1 MTRAKPAW
9 PPSRTLD
16 TQPKSQS
23 STTGVMS
30 MRRLRSSS
38 EAEMVALFLRTEL
51 PAARSRD
58 DLRALLERDGLPER
72 VVTAPDINDDAENQ
86 ARLWLLTQH
95 RGYGTRTELFDGFPD
110 DVCWVWMAITP
121 PELARVRFIDYDY
134 WVELSGGTRLALDA
148 APRIRAGVA
157 PFGVPSD
164 WALGMAQEGAG
175 GARFPPLIL
184 VTTGP
189 GGDLVV
195 LEGHAR
201 LTAFMLARDS
211 LPPELE
217 VLVGCSPAMTCW
229 GLW

>member
-1 MTRAKPAW
+1 MTSGRCWCATACPSASS
-9 PPSRTLD
+9 PP
-16 TQPKSQS
+16 
-23 STTGVMS
+23 
-30 MRRLRSSS
+30 
-38 EAEMVALFLRTEL
+38 
-51 PAARSRD
+51 
-58 DLRALLERDGLPER
+58 
-72 VVTAPDINDDAENQ
+72 PDINDDAENQ

-110 DVCWVWMAITP
+110 DVCWQWMAITP
-121 PELARVRFIDYDY
+121 AELARVRFIDYDY
-134 WVELSGGTRLALDA
+134 WVELSGGTRLAVDA

-164 WALGMAQEGAG
+164 WALGMAQEVAG

-184 VTTGP
+184 LTTGP

-217 VLVGCSPAMTCW
+217 VLVGCSPTMTCW

>member
-1 MTRAKPAW
+1 
-9 PPSRTLD
+9 
-16 TQPKSQS
+16 
-23 STTGVMS
+23 

-38 EAEMVALFLRTEL
+38 EAEMIALFLRTEL

-72 VVTAPDINDDAENQ
+72 VVTDPDLGDDAQNQ
-86 ARLWLLTQH
+86 ARLRLLTRH
-95 RGYGTRTELFDGFPD
+95 RGYGTRSELFDGFPD
-110 DVCWVWMAITP
+110 DVRWQWMAMTP
-121 PELARVRFIDYDY
+121 AELARVRFIDYDY
-134 WVELSGGTRLALDA
+134 WVELSGGSRLAVDA

-157 PFGVPSD
+157 PFGVSSA
-164 WALGMAQEGAG
+164 WALGMAQEVAC

-184 VTTGP
+184 VITEP

-201 LTAFMLARDS
+201 LTAFMLARDR

-217 VLVGCSPAMTCW
+217 VLVGSSPRMPR
-229 GLW
+229 

>member
-1 MTRAKPAW
+1 
-9 PPSRTLD
+9 
-16 TQPKSQS
+16 
-23 STTGVMS
+23 
-30 MRRLRSSS
+30 MRRLRPGS

-58 DLRALLERDGLPER
+58 NLQAILKRTGLSER
-72 VVTAPDINDDAENQ
+72 VVTEPDLDDDAENQ
-86 ARLWLLTQH
+86 ARLRLLTQH

-110 DVCWVWMAITP
+110 DVGWQWMAITP
-121 PELARVRFIDYDY
+121 GELAWVRYIAYDY
-134 WVELSGGTRLALDA
+134 WVELSGGSRLAVDA

-157 PFGVPSD
+157 PFKVPSD
-164 WALGMAQEGAG
+164 WALGMAQAVAD

-201 LTAFMLARDS
+201 LTAFMLARDRL
-211 LPPELE
+211 LPEVE
-217 VLVGCSPAMTCW
+217 VLVGSSPAITRW